1 MTNKSPSCAAESAER
16 SLPELLLPAGSPE
29 SLAAAIEGG
38 ADAVYFG
45 ASSFSARARAV
56 NFTDGE
62 IASALRLCRTYG
74 VKAYAAVNTRIR
86 DVELERALELVSLLY
101 FEGTD
106 AVICADPGLA
116 LGIRA
121 RFPEMQLHASTQLT
135 PEFLSDARALEKLGF
150 SRMVAPRELSL
161 GDLRTLCE
169 NSSIEIEAFVHGAHC
184 VSLSG
189 QCLMSSM
196 IGGRSANRGEC
207 AQPCRL
213 PWKLGGREGYLLSL
227 ADMCYAPDI
236 PGIISSGVRSLKIE
250 GRQKNADYVYGVCRI
265 YRRLLDERRCATED
279 EIAYMASLFER
290 GFTDGYLR
298 RSYAGMT
305 GVRASDAQSAAA
317 FAGLSRTVPVRASLK
332 AESGEKARMCME
344 SPFAS
349 ASVLSEED
357 VRPAEKSPL
366 TEERARASLSKLGGT
381 GFSLESFELETDGAS
396 YLGAS
401 ELNLLRRSAVAALT
415 DPPARTENAGHVGS
429 GEISIPYC
437 AARKIPE
444 EEITEISDR
453 TESAHE
459 KNGRTAEFMFADAVP
474 EEAFEFFDEIYLPYT
489 EMRDGCALSLPPF
502 MTDELA
508 AAIAERIVPGSKVL
522 AHTVGQIYFA
532 RSLGADVTASF
543 RLNVF
548 NRDTA
553 DLLGALGARCITLSP
568 ELGSAALRDI
578 ARTAHGALSAVA
590 YGKLPLMHTVRCMM
604 HDPLRCRRGS
614 GGFSGKIRPGEA
626 CREYI
631 TDRKNVKFFVVG
643 NRDCTNT
650 VFNSVPVWTADNPSA
665 IRGRGIAE
673 HFVFTDESA
682 DRVRGVIGAYRTGRA
697 PDFPVR
703 RIK

>member
-1 MTNKSPSCAAESAER
+1 
-16 SLPELLLPAGSPE
+16 
-29 SLAAAIEGG
+29 
-38 ADAVYFG
+38 
-45 ASSFSARARAV
+45 
-56 NFTDGE
+56 
-62 IASALRLCRTYG
+62 
-74 VKAYAAVNTRIR
+74 
-86 DVELERALELVSLLY
+86 
-101 FEGTD
+101 
-106 AVICADPGLA
+106 
-116 LGIRA
+116 
-121 RFPEMQLHASTQLT
+121 
-135 PEFLSDARALEKLGF
+135 
-150 SRMVAPRELSL
+150 
-161 GDLRTLCE
+161 
-169 NSSIEIEAFVHGAHC
+169 
-184 VSLSG
+184 
-189 QCLMSSM
+189 
-196 IGGRSANRGEC
+196 
-207 AQPCRL
+207 
-213 PWKLGGREGYLLSL
+213 
-227 ADMCYAPDI
+227 
-236 PGIISSGVRSLKIE
+236 
-250 GRQKNADYVYGVCRI
+250 
-265 YRRLLDERRCATED
+265 
-279 EIAYMASLFER
+279 MASLFER

-332 AESGEKARMCME
+332 AESGRKARMCME

-401 ELNLLRRSAVAALT
+401 ELNSLRRSAVAALT

-429 GEISIPYC
+429 GEISIPHC

-453 TESAHE
+453 TESSHE

-568 ELGSAALRDI
+568 ELGSAARY
-578 ARTAHGALSAVA
+578 RAHGARRAFRRRLRKASAYA
-590 YGKLPLMHTVRCMM
+590 YGALHDARPAPLPQGKRRLFGQ
-604 HDPLRCRRGS
+604 DPPRGSVQGIHHRQKKRKILCRREPRLYEHGVQQRTS
-614 GGFSGKIRPGEA
+614 LD
-626 CREYI
+626 CR
-631 TDRKNVKFFVVG
+631 
-643 NRDCTNT
+643 
-650 VFNSVPVWTADNPSA
+650 
-665 IRGRGIAE
+665 
-673 HFVFTDESA
+673 
-682 DRVRGVIGAYRTGRA
+682 
-697 PDFPVR
+697 
-703 RIK
+703 

>member
-1 MTNKSPSCAAESAER
+1 M
-16 SLPELLLPAGSPE
+16 PELLLPAGSPE

-135 PEFLSDARALEKLGF
+135 PEFLPDARALEELGF

-169 NSSIEIEAFVHGAHC
+169 NSPIEIEAFVHGAHC

-279 EIAYMASLFER
+279 
-290 GFTDGYLR
+290 
-298 RSYAGMT
+298 
-305 GVRASDAQSAAA
+305 
-317 FAGLSRTVPVRASLK
+317 
-332 AESGEKARMCME
+332 ARHG
-344 SPFAS
+344 
-349 ASVLSEED
+349 D
-357 VRPAEKSPL
+357 
-366 TEERARASLSKLGGT
+366 
-381 GFSLESFELETDGAS
+381 
-396 YLGAS
+396 
-401 ELNLLRRSAVAALT
+401 
-415 DPPARTENAGHVGS
+415 H
-429 GEISIPYC
+429 
-437 AARKIPE
+437 
-444 EEITEISDR
+444 
-453 TESAHE
+453 
-459 KNGRTAEFMFADAVP
+459 
-474 EEAFEFFDEIYLPYT
+474 
-489 EMRDGCALSLPPF
+489 
-502 MTDELA
+502 
-508 AAIAERIVPGSKVL
+508 
-522 AHTVGQIYFA
+522 
-532 RSLGADVTASF
+532 F
-543 RLNVF
+543 R
-548 NRDTA
+548 
-553 DLLGALGARCITLSP
+553 
-568 ELGSAALRDI
+568 
-578 ARTAHGALSAVA
+578 
-590 YGKLPLMHTVRCMM
+590 
-604 HDPLRCRRGS
+604 
-614 GGFSGKIRPGEA
+614 
-626 CREYI
+626 
-631 TDRKNVKFFVVG
+631 
-643 NRDCTNT
+643 
-650 VFNSVPVWTADNPSA
+650 
-665 IRGRGIAE
+665 
-673 HFVFTDESA
+673 
-682 DRVRGVIGAYRTGRA
+682 
-697 PDFPVR
+697 FPWRQVS
-703 RIK
+703 